1 MLEMDMDLETELGVD
16 SIKRVEILSDVQ
28 AQLGIE
34 AQDVA
39 ALGRTRTVG
48 EVVDAMKAEILNAGG
63 SSSAPVQQQQQQSYS
78 APVQQQS
85 SGSSGV
91 STAKAVE
98 VVLEVLAN
106 KTGYETDML
115 EMDMDLETELGV
127 DSIKRVEILSDVQA
141 QLGIEAQD
149 VAALGR
155 TRTVGEVVDAMKAE
169 ILNAGGSSSAPVQQ
183 QQQQSYSAPVQQ
195 SSGSSGV
202 STAKAVE
209 VVLEVLANKT
219 GYETDM
225 LEMDMDLETEL
236 GVDSIK
242 RVEILSDV
250 QAQLGIEAQDVAAL
264 GRTRTVG
271 EVVDAMKA
279 EILNAGGSSS
289 APVQQQQQ
297 QSYSAP
303 VQQSSGSSGVSTA
316 KAVEVVLEVLA
327 NKTGYETDMLE
338 MDMDLETELGVDSIK
353 RVEILS
359 DVQAQLGIEAQ
370 DVAALGRTRTVGEVV
385 DAMKAEILNA
395 GGSSSA
401 PVQQQQQQSYSAP
414 VQQQSY
420 DATPAR
426 KAAPISSGVS
436 TAKAVEVVLEV
447 LANKTGYETDMLEMD
462 MDLETELGVD
472 SIKRVEI
479 LSDVQAQ
486 LGIEAQDVAALGR
499 TRTVGEVVDAMKAEI
514 LNAGGSATPA
524 PQTPNTAA
532 LNVSTAAAVEVVLE
546 VLANKTG
553 YETDMLEMDMDLETE
568 LGVDS
573 IKRVEILSDV
583 QAQLGI
589 EAQDVA
595 ALGRTRTVGEVVDA
609 MKAEIVM
616 AAQGGMATPAPSS
629 GMKSRT
635 ATPARARSLGDT
647 ASVSLT
653 YAHLVSL
660 PHPDRLSLNAPSNRP
675 FVIVDDNTSTT
686 AELARQFG
694 QRAVVLSFRGGNFQ
708 KRTGL
713 NQLIVPDTSEE
724 SLKRTLNTVQS
735 SYGAPGG
742 LFINTAKV
750 QMTQSNLDGF

>member
-1 MLEMDMDLETELGVD
+1 M
-16 SIKRVEILSDVQ
+16 KLSLQ
-28 AQLGIE
+28 
-34 AQDVA
+34 
-39 ALGRTRTVG
+39 
-48 EVVDAMKAEILNAGG
+48 KAERAVEKASRTQQVQSNGPSNVDVSKELARLNRHRDALASILNDYDASTSRLTAAMTGR
-63 SSSAPVQQQQQQSYS
+63 SIPSYGVS
-78 APVQQQS
+78 RETAPVQQQS
-85 SGSSGV
+85 FSAPVSQPRQSASSGV

-141 QLGIEAQD
+141 ELGIEAQD

-155 TRTVGEVVDAMKAE
+155 TRTVGEVVEAMKAE
-169 ILNAGGSSSAPVQQ
+169 ILNAGGSAAVSSAPVQQ
-183 QQQQSYSAPVQQ
+183 QSFSAPVSQPRQ
-195 SSGSSGV
+195 SASSGV

-250 QAQLGIEAQDVAAL
+250 QAELGIEAQDVAAL

-271 EVVDAMKA
+271 EVVEAMKA
-279 EILNAGGSSS
+279 EILNAGGSAAVSS
-289 APVQQQQQ
+289 APVQQQ
-297 QSYSAP
+297 SFSAP
-303 VQQSSGSSGVSTA
+303 VSQPRQSASSGVSTA

-359 DVQAQLGIEAQ
+359 DVQAELGIEAQ

-385 DAMKAEILNA
+385 EAMKAEILNA
-395 GGSSSA
+395 GGSAAVSSA
-401 PVQQQQQQSYSAP
+401 PVQQQSFSAP
-414 VQQQSY
+414 VSQPRQS
-420 DATPAR
+420 A
-426 KAAPISSGVS
+426 SSGVS

-479 LSDVQAQ
+479 LSDVQAE

-499 TRTVGEVVDAMKAEI
+499 TRTVGEVVEAMKAEI
-514 LNAGGSATPA
+514 LNAGGSAAVSSA
-524 PQTPNTAA
+524 PVQQQSFSAPVSQPRQSASSG
-532 LNVSTAAAVEVVLE
+532 VSTAKAVEVVLE

-583 QAQLGI
+583 QAELGI

-595 ALGRTRTVGEVVDA
+595 ALGRTRTVGEVVEA
-609 MKAEIVM
+609 MKAEILNAGGS
-616 AAQGGMATPAPSS
+616 AAVSSAPVQQQSFS
-629 GMKSRT
+629 APVSQPRQ
-635 ATPARARSLGDT
+635 S
-647 ASVSLT
+647 ASVEYL
-653 YAHLVSL
+653 
-660 PHPDRLSLNAPSNRP
+660 
-675 FVIVDDNTSTT
+675 
-686 AELARQFG
+686 Q
-694 QRAVVLSFRGGNFQ
+694 Q
-708 KRTGL
+708 KL
-713 NQLIVPDTSEE
+713 
-724 SLKRTLNTVQS
+724 
-735 SYGAPGG
+735 
-742 LFINTAKV
+742 
-750 QMTQSNLDGF
+750 